1 MLPGSLTSETQLVTR
16 PTRYKRSYTF
26 PFAGLVHNSS
36 HDRHALTKGG
46 SAKAEPAEANLKKRA
61 CAPTR
66 PSHEPKERHTIAAH
80 ASTPPPPPN
89 IPSTSLSQTHLSTP
103 TFALTFSFVSSSYT
117 PRTLCVVCCAFCS
130 PFMFC
135 FCEDEGCHS
144 GRPH

>member
-80 ASTPPPPPN
+80 ASTPPPPQHPLN
-89 IPSTSLSQTHLSTP
+89 LTVSNSPVHAHFRIDFLVCQLKLYTSN
-103 TFALTFSFVSSSYT
+103 
-117 PRTLCVVCCAFCS
+117 TLCRLLCVLF

-135 FCEDEGCHS
+135 FCEGEGCHS